1 MSRCIR
7 IKRKNRKVCLG
18 DLDTLIT
25 LENRAIQA
33 PDFDTVDFDEEF
45 TPTNDPVWALLET
58 VTGKTFFDGVSTE
71 QDITDWIYIRFDET
85 VTAETWV
92 KLDNGSRLDI
102 LRVNNLDR
110 RSEFMLLE
118 CTDRGTKE
126 ASKA

>member
-18 DLDTLIT
+18 DLDSLIT

-45 TPTNDPVWALLET
+45 TSPNPPVSAMMQT
-58 VTGKTFFDGVSTE
+58 VNGKTFFDGVSTE
-71 QDITDWIYIRFDET
+71 TDITDWIYIRFDVT

-92 KLDNGSRLDI
+92 KLDDGSRLDI
-102 LRVNNLDR
+102 LRVEDLDR
-110 RSEFMLLE
+110 RSEFMLLH
-118 CTDRGTKE
+118 CTDRGKKE
-126 ASKA
+126 GSKA